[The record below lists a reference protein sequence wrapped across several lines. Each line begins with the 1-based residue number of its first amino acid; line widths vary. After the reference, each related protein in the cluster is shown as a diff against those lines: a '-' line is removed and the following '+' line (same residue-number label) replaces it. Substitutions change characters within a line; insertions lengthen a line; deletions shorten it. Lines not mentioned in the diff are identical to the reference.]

1 MKWLISLVLA
11 LVMVTPAFAGQD
23 PYVAVVG
30 NDKEINSFYISPK
43 YQQFAYDQTWFGV
56 PICWGTIPTAYNV
69 PYHPTYGAGCEQF
82 RSNSPVIQAEV
93 CDTEGKVLGVGQ
105 FSDRGN
111 PNAVVRHGN
120 EGWYEWYVRLP
131 KKPSGQINLV
141 IQCGIL
147 KPNTFADLE
156 YDAVTLCAAET
167 GERIDT
173 GFCTRQE
180 VPAGVNPL
188 IAGALPT
195 IEAWAIP
202 GPYAPVPFAPF
213 RLTAFRNPS
222 NYVFAGPM
230 VNNATLQILD
240 GSAFTR
246 ILLKSCMDK
255 TVVAKLPVTG
265 QPNAAGQI
273 EFDLE
278 EGDLIYVRMEVPR
291 LNSVDVYCHEQS
303 LRVMG
308 VGEAPF

>member
-23 PYVAVVG
+23 PYIAVVG
-30 NDKEINSFYISPK
+30 NDVEINSFYISPK

-56 PICWGTIPTAYNV
+56 PVCWGGTPGGYNV
-69 PYHPTYGAGCEQF
+69 PYHPSYGAGCEQF
-82 RSNSPVIQAEV
+82 RSNSPVIQPEI

-105 FSDRGN
+105 FSDRGKT
-111 PNAVVRHGN
+111 NAVIRHGD

-147 KPNTFADLE
+147 KPNTFADLG
-156 YDAVTLCAAET
+156 YSAVELCAAET
-167 GERIDT
+167 GEWIDT

-180 VPAGVNPL
+180 VLAGIDPL
-188 IAGALPT
+188 NWLALPMIT
-195 IEAWAIP
+195 AQAIP
-202 GPYAPVPFAPF
+202 GPYAPVNFTPFN
-213 RLTAFRNPS
+213 LTAFRNPGT
-222 NYVFAGPM
+222 YAFFGPM
-230 VNNATLQILD
+230 QNNDTLQVLN
-240 GSAFTR
+240 GSPWTR

-255 TVVAKLPVTG
+255 TIVAKLPVTG
-265 QPNAAGQI
+265 QINALGQV
-273 EFDLE
+273 EWDLE
-278 EGDLIYVRMEVPR
+278 EGDLIHVVMNIPR
-291 LNSVDVYCHEQS
+291 YNTVDVYCHEQS